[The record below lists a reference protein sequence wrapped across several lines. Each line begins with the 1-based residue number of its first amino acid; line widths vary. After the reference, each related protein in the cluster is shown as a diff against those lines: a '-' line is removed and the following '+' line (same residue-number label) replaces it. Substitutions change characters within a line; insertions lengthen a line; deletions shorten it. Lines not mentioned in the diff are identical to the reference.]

1 MIGLIR
7 NIVKEKLLILQGY
20 TKEQAKEEISKD
32 KNDPAP
38 NGPSGP

>member
-7 NIVKEKLLILQGY
+7 NMVKEQLLLLQGY
-20 TKEQAKEEISKD
+20 TKPEAKAEISKD
-32 KNDPAP
+32 KNDLAP